1 MSYQKGLKFQ
11 SLVQLWDHVPDDQRI
26 IMDVLRQ
33 IILENLPKTCVERL
47 AYNVPGYYGKRR
59 ICLIWPASV
68 PGGGFKKGVLLG
80 FGQGYKL
87 KDPCNYLDHGTNKRI
102 FYKIFHSP
110 EDIDEEAIVELLKEA
125 VELDEKK

>member
-11 SLVQLWDHVPDDQRI
+11 SLVQLWDYVPDDQRI

-33 IILENLPKTCVERL
+33 IILENLPGTCVERL
-47 AYNVPGYYGKRR
+47 AYNVPSYYGKRR
-59 ICLIWPASV
+59 ICLIWPAAV

-87 KDPCNYLDHGTNKRI
+87 QDPRNYLDHGTNKRI
-102 FYKIFHSP
+102 FYKIFYSP
-110 EDIDEEAIVELLKEA
+110 EEIDEEVIVELLKEA
-125 VELDEKK
+125 IELDGKK